1 MTPEQFEHFVANLF
15 SEMGYVA
22 KVSSLS
28 NDWGIDVIATKDTE
42 KIAIQAKK
50 YGGSSRSVN
59 RRMIM
64 ELYGAAAYQD
74 CTSAVLATDG
84 DVLPDA
90 VTVAKKLGI
99 KILRLSAIDYSPD
112 IHRSS
117 NEEKCEPER
126 SQQNNDN
133 GYPSFEL
140 VWEKYIMPLRGKTI
154 SNDRLSNTIK
164 DVTLAGL
171 IRITSNGLQGR
182 IDIEGFKLA
191 YNTLIRNSEI
201 SRDYI
206 NQQVDKRCSSGI
218 VLILGQIPFI
228 EITSHPKGLK
238 LK

>member
-99 KILRLSAIDYSPD
+99 KIL
-112 IHRSS
+112 
-117 NEEKCEPER
+117 
-126 SQQNNDN
+126 
-133 GYPSFEL
+133 
-140 VWEKYIMPLRGKTI
+140 
-154 SNDRLSNTIK
+154 
-164 DVTLAGL
+164 
-171 IRITSNGLQGR
+171 
-182 IDIEGFKLA
+182 
-191 YNTLIRNSEI
+191 
-201 SRDYI
+201 
-206 NQQVDKRCSSGI
+206 
-218 VLILGQIPFI
+218 
-228 EITSHPKGLK
+228 
-238 LK
+238 